1 MKIMKK
7 EGASTISL
15 NVVKTTFLFVTV
27 PLPSNQKRIES
38 GYFLQISRA
47 KVFSES

>member
-15 NVVKTTFLFVTV
+15 NVVKTTFFVTV